1 LTRDGSRGPEA
12 ARGQKIKNTRGET
25 FVIAFNVNTE
35 VLMTKRIFYG
45 LLAARA
51 LGLAA
56 CLLLVF
62 AGAARG
68 QDARAYTD
76 APLPKP
82 DGFYKYVTDE
92 ANVIDAATKERL
104 ATVLNR
110 LKERADI
117 EFAVVTVPTTGD
129 KDIFD
134 YSLSLARGW
143 GIGSKEGEKNGLL
156 LVVAVNDRKWRVQ
169 VSRHLEGDMPDGLSG
184 EIARQRL
191 VPAFRQNDFGK
202 GIGDFVQATVATLAE
217 KRGFQLEGIDQSY
230 AYRAPVRRTRTPTR
244 TVGTGSG
251 IGVGGCCIGLI
262 VLVFLLSLFGRGRGG
277 GGRGGRGGW
286 GGGGGGGWLTS
297 ILVANAIGSAMRG
310 GRQSSSGW
318 GGFGG
323 GGGSGWGGGGGGGGG
338 FGGFGGGGDF
348 GGGGSGGSW

>member
-1 LTRDGSRGPEA
+1 
-12 ARGQKIKNTRGET
+12 
-25 FVIAFNVNTE
+25 
-35 VLMTKRIFYG
+35 MTKKQFSG
-45 LLAARA
+45 SLGAWA
-51 LGLAA
+51 LGFA

-62 AGAARG
+62 AGAARA

-76 APLPKP
+76 APIPKPP
-82 DGFYKYVTDE
+82 DGFYKYVTDN

-104 ATVLNR
+104 ATILNR

-129 KDIFD
+129 KNIFD
-134 YSLSLARGW
+134 YSLSIARGW
-143 GIGSKEGEKNGLL
+143 GIGSKEGEQNGLL
-156 LVVAVNDRKWRVQ
+156 LVVAVDDRKWRVQ
-169 VSRHLEGDMPDGLSG
+169 TSRHIEGDMPDGLSG

-191 VPAFRQNDFGK
+191 VPPFQQKDYNK
-202 GIGDFVQATVATLAE
+202 GISDFVQAMVATLAE

-230 AYRAPVRRTRTPTR
+230 AYRAPVQRTRTRTR
-244 TVGTGSG
+244 TIGDGARSG
-251 IGVGGCCIGLI
+251 IGIGGCCLI
-262 VLVFLLSLFGRGRGG
+262 AIVVIFLLSAFGKRGG

-286 GGGGGGGWLTS
+286 GGGGGGWLTS

-318 GGFGG
+318 GG
-323 GGGSGWGGGGGGGGG
+323 GGGSDWGGGGGGGGG

>member
-1 LTRDGSRGPEA
+1 
-12 ARGQKIKNTRGET
+12 
-25 FVIAFNVNTE
+25 
-35 VLMTKRIFYG
+35 MTKRIFPG
-45 LLAARA
+45 WLAART
-51 LGLAA
+51 
-56 CLLLVF
+56 LLLACFVLAF
-62 AGAARG
+62 AGAARA
-68 QDARAYTD
+68 QNARAYTD

-82 DGFYKYVTDE
+82 DGFYKYVTDN
-92 ANVIDAATKERL
+92 ANVLDPATKEKL
-104 ATVLNR
+104 ATILNR

-134 YSLSLARGW
+134 YSLSIARGW
-143 GIGSKEGEKNGLL
+143 GIGSKEDEKNGLL

-169 VSRHLEGDMPDGLSG
+169 VSRHLEGDMTDGLSG

-191 VPAFRQNDFGK
+191 VPPFKQNDYNK
-202 GIGDFVQATVATLAE
+202 GISDFVQAMVATLAE

-230 AYRAPVRRTRTPTR
+230 AYRAPVQRTRTRTR

-251 IGVGGCCIGLI
+251 IGIGGCCLIAI
-262 VLVFLLSLFGRGRGG
+262 VLIFILSAFGGRRGG
-277 GGRGGRGGW
+277 GGRGGW

-297 ILVANAIGSAMRG
+297 ILVANAIGSALGG
-310 GRQSSSGW
+310 GRRSSSGW
-318 GGFGG
+318 GG

>member
-1 LTRDGSRGPEA
+1 MIEVKSTGKRLSTLFA
-12 ARGQKIKNTRGET
+12 AC
-25 FVIAFNVNTE
+25 VA
-35 VLMTKRIFYG
+35 LAW
-45 LLAARA
+45 LLA
-51 LGLAA
+51 
-56 CLLLVF
+56 F
-62 AGAARG
+62 AGAAQG
-68 QDARAYTD
+68 QNARAYTE

-82 DGFYKYVTDE
+82 EGFYKYVTDN
-92 ANVIDAATKERL
+92 AGVIDAGTKERL

-129 KDIFD
+129 EDILS

-143 GIGSKEGEKNGLL
+143 GIGSSEGEKNGLL
-156 LVVAVNDRKWRVQ
+156 LLVAVNDRKWRVE
-169 VSRHLEGDMPDGLSG
+169 VSRHLEGDMSDGLAG

-191 VPAFRQNDFGK
+191 VPQFRQNNYSQ
-202 GIGDFVQATVATLAE
+202 GISDFVQAAIATLAE

-230 AYRAPVRRTRTPTR
+230 AYRAPAQRTRTTR
-244 TVGTGSG
+244 TRETSG
-251 IGVGGCCIGLI
+251 IGLGICCLI
-262 VLVFLLSLFGRGRGG
+262 VVVIIIISVAGRGR

-297 ILVANAIGSAMRG
+297 ILVANAISGLARG
-310 GRQSSSGW
+310 GGRSSSGW
-318 GGFGG
+318 GG
-323 GGGSGWGGGGGGGGG
+323 GGGSGWGGGGGGG